1 MISKIHP
8 SMLAQPMF
16 AILLTGLCSLPTTD
30 WVYIHSAL
38 FCFGFLVRTAANANM
53 VDPLIMSGVFFS
65 NLYSFSM
72 VRFFY

>member
-8 SMLAQPMF
+8 SMLAQTMF
-16 AILLTGLCSLPTTD
+16 AILLTGLCSLPATD
-30 WVYIHSAL
+30 YVSTQPYFVLGSWI
-38 FCFGFLVRTAANANM
+38 RTAADANM